1 MCKLHFPTIIKT
13 IGFAFLS
20 FFLFQWLKQAI
31 SQLWFATTSTYDTR
45 IQHRYSKD
53 TAGTQILHK
62 TCEASNTTWHDNVA
76 NFEESVSLIPGS
88 CTHVHTMD
96 IGGDYHIYYGCLFE
110 QYLIMFDSL
119 FQKCSHF
126 LVVYNYG
133 MLTSQ

>member
-1 MCKLHFPTIIKT
+1 MCKLHFPAIIKT

-62 TCEASNTTWHDNVA
+62 TCEASDTTWHDMLPILKYLWA
-76 NFEESVSLIPGS
+76 SSQ
-88 CTHVHTMD
+88 VHAPMSIQWILVVTITFTMD
-96 IGGDYHIYYGCLFE
+96 VCLNNILSCLIHCFKSVAIFSW
-110 QYLIMFDSL
+110 YLIMA
-119 FQKCSHF
+119 C
-126 LVVYNYG
+126 
-133 MLTSQ
+133 